1 MIDTEPSLVR
11 SARPFSLV
19 VALASCG
26 LGLWLGVRQTDSPF
40 PIVPAVLIAG
50 LLLQLGV
57 NLINDKTDLPLL
69 EQGDPG
75 AERRREHILLSFRLG
90 LVSFA
95 AAIAIGLALVVARGW
110 ELLVIGALG
119 VLGAFAYTTEPFNY
133 KRRGLGVILVFW
145 LMGVLMVE
153 GAYTAVTA
161 GPSWDVFW
169 HSLPLS
175 LLISLLL
182 LANEIRDVEHDRE
195 QGVRTLSVR
204 IGLINARRL
213 FWTLI
218 LAAYLLCG
226 IYTALGWL
234 PDVYWLAISLPLLV
248 PVVRHLYAD
257 ARVPLPPW
265 AGRLLLVFTLGY
277 ALAL

>member
-1 MIDTEPSLVR
+1 MINTTPSLIR

-26 LGLWLGVRQTDSPF
+26 LGLWLGSRETAPQF
-40 PIVPAVLIAG
+40 PVVLAVLIAG

-57 NLINDKTDLPLL
+57 NLINDRTDLHLL
-69 EQGDPG
+69 KQGDSG
-75 AERRREHILLSFRLG
+75 TEVRREDILLSHRLG

-95 AAIAIGLALVVARGW
+95 AAVAIGLALIFVRGW
-110 ELLVIGALG
+110 ELLVIGVLG
-119 VLGAFAYTTEPFNY
+119 VSGAFAYTTEPFNY

-153 GAYTAVTA
+153 GAYTAVT
-161 GPSWDVFW
+161 GEPSWDVFW

-182 LANEIRDVEHDRE
+182 LANEIRDVERDRE
-195 QGVRTLSVR
+195 HGIRTLSVR
-204 IGLINARRL
+204 IGLINARRM
-213 FWTLI
+213 FWTLT
-218 LAAYLLCG
+218 LGAYLLTA
-226 IYTALGWL
+226 IYAALGWL
-234 PDVYWLAISLPLLV
+234 PGIYRLAISLPLLV
-248 PVVRHLYAD
+248 PIARHLYAD
-257 ARVPLPPW
+257 TRALLPPW
-265 AGRLLLVFTLGY
+265 TGRLLLVFTLGY